1 MDEHLEYL
9 LPSANFFQKT
19 MSVHIQIN
27 DPLYRTC
34 EVYIDSQNFHGKVEY
49 DFVTNIREI
58 FHVYV

>member
-1 MDEHLEYL
+1 
-9 LPSANFFQKT
+9 

-34 EVYIDSQNFHGKVEY
+34 EVYIDNQIFHGKDED
-49 DFVTNIREI
+49 DFVTNTREI